1 MTKAG
6 YIEYKMPE
14 SMAKDYL
21 KARAGDE
28 KKMNANE
35 YLCKIVDE
43 EFGLLGKCVRVIKY

>member
-14 SMAKDYL
+14 LIAKEYL
-21 KARAGDE
+21 KARAGED
-28 KKMNANE
+28 KKINANE